1 MTGLFIASVL
11 LGLFIVFARK
21 LDQLTLAHFEWR
33 LVEFKFE
40 PQRKTSKKPLK
51 AKSPRAVKAS
61 KAPRQLKSV
70 KRLPP

>member
-1 MTGLFIASVL
+1 MIGFFIASVL
-11 LGLFIVFARK
+11 LGLLIVCARK

-51 AKSPRAVKAS
+51 AKTPRVVKVS
-61 KAPRQLKSV
+61 KPPRHLKSV